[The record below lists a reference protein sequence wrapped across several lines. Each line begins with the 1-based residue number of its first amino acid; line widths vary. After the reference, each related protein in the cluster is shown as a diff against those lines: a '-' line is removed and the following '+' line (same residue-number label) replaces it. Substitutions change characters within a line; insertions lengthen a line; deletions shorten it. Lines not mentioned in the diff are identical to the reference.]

1 MEFRRHELGADR
13 HTICAASPRC
23 GPNDLRFCHS
33 KGSALRRVRWKQLP
47 GGHMALG
54 WVDVTVDAGD
64 TQSSPSGCYRSDVVS
79 RPEWQGRSFWRV
91 RRPILSAYHV
101 AMERLRL
108 DPVISTESSVCT
120 VVGSRCNEYGDGR
133 SCYVWRSREC

>member
-1 MEFRRHELGADR
+1 MEFRRHELGTNR
-13 HTICAASPRC
+13 HTNCASSPHC

-33 KGSALRRVRWKQLP
+33 KGSALRRVRWNQLP
-47 GGHMALG
+47 GRHMALG

-64 TQSSPSGCYRSDVVS
+64 TQASSSGCYRSDVVS

-101 AMERLRL
+101 AVERLRL
-108 DPVISTESSVCT
+108 DAVIAIDCSVCSCFS
-120 VVGSRCNEYGDGR
+120 SRCNEYVHGTG
-133 SCYVWRSREC
+133 CYVWRSR